1 MIPENDIY
9 FKSDIS
15 NDIQDAYIGL
25 IEQWTKNNLFDKSI
39 KKLYIRNFY
48 VFSGTIMFETFFNNN
63 YKISDRPCDIFI
75 SFPLK
80 IKNEE

>member
-1 MIPENDIY
+1 MLTESDIY

-15 NDIQDAYIGL
+15 NEIQDAYIGL
-25 IEQWTKNNLFDKSI
+25 VEHWANNNIFDKSI
-39 KKLYIRNFY
+39 KKLYIKNFY
-48 VFSGTIMFETFFNNN
+48 VFSETIMFETFFNNN

-75 SFPLK
+75 KLPLK

>member
-1 MIPENDIY
+1 MITESDIY
-9 FKSDIS
+9 FKSTIS

-25 IEQWTKNNLFDKSI
+25 IEQWSKNNIFDSNI
-39 KKLYIRNFY
+39 KKLYVKDYY
-48 VFSGTIMFETFFNNN
+48 VFSGAIMFETFFNNN

-75 SFPLK
+75 KLPLK